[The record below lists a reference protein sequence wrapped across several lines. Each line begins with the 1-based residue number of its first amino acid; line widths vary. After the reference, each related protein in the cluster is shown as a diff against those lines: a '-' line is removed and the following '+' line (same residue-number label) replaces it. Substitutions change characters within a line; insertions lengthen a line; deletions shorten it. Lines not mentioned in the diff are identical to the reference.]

1 MIRFVTIATYQNVS
15 DETVVMAPCDGG
27 DNKDIQDGT

>member
-15 DETVVMAPCDGG
+15 DETVVMAPCDGE
-27 DNKDIQDGT
+27 DKDIQDGT

>member
-27 DNKDIQDGT
+27 DKDIQDGT